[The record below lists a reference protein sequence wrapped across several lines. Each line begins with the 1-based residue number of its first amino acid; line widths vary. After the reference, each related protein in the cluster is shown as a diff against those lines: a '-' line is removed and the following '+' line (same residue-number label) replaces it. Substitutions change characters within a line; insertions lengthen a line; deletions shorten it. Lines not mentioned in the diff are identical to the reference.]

1 MLTNNNSSFTGGA
14 QGPEPKPKSIQGD
27 LYHLPSALGP
37 LVALPHWVLWRWGK
51 TKKGK
56 WTKYPYQPNGELA
69 RNNDATTWSSYGT
82 VIDAFNRGD
91 FDGIGFCLLDKNF
104 GAFDIDHCRNADTG
118 VIDPWAMDLVERTG
132 SYTEITVSG
141 TGLRTIGFGDGPR
154 LQRKLPVHD
163 DVTLEAYRR
172 TERYIVIT
180 GNPLNGSKDL
190 TNIDEHLDTTVAELE
205 AKKAETRKRKKKRPE
220 RDKPGSPGDGGQHA
234 RYEADDEEDDLL
246 DWTIRTGGRWQEEGK
261 RSDGVFYVCCEM
273 LRRGYLYNT
282 ILATILNPDNKI
294 SAHILEQADPRRSA
308 KKFIA
313 DAKQQLD
320 FFRDEKGVL
329 YKTQNNIRIGLL
341 KLGIALRYD
350 EFADRI
356 LLDGLKDFGPVL
368 EDAAVDRIWL
378 LLDRRFQL
386 QVFKDLLRT
395 VIVDTARLNKFHPV
409 RDYLDALHWDGINRI
424 DKWLT
429 TYGGVEDNE
438 YSRAVGALFLI
449 AAVRRVRQPGCK
461 FDEMVILEQEQQGT
475 DKSTALATLAVRE
488 EWFTDDLP
496 LNIEGKQVIETL
508 RGKWIVEAGELSGMK
523 RTDIAHLKS
532 FLSRQIDRARLAY
545 GRIVSEV
552 PRQCVIVGTTNDLE
566 YLRDTT
572 GNRRYWPVRCQRFDV
587 AALHRDRDQL
597 WAEAA
602 AREATGVSIRLAS
615 ELWPTAAAQQ
625 AQRLT
630 QDPWLEALQEAGL
643 DEMSG
648 KISMGSIWTILDVKG
663 AQQTQEQSK
672 RVGAAMRDLGWKRPN
687 TAGTIKIDGK
697 LVSGFVKGERPWR
710 TVKAWRTKEDGL
722 HVLWEI
728 DPPY

>member
-1 MLTNNNSSFTGGA
+1 
-14 QGPEPKPKSIQGD
+14 
-27 LYHLPSALGP
+27 
-37 LVALPHWVLWRWGK
+37 
-51 TKKGK
+51 
-56 WTKYPYQPNGELA
+56 
-69 RNNDATTWSSYGT
+69 
-82 VIDAFNRGD
+82 
-91 FDGIGFCLLDKNF
+91 
-104 GAFDIDHCRNADTG
+104 
-118 VIDPWAMDLVERTG
+118 
-132 SYTEITVSG
+132 
-141 TGLRTIGFGDGPR
+141 
-154 LQRKLPVHD
+154 
-163 DVTLEAYRR
+163 
-172 TERYIVIT
+172 
-180 GNPLNGSKDL
+180 
-190 TNIDEHLDTTVAELE
+190 
-205 AKKAETRKRKKKRPE
+205 
-220 RDKPGSPGDGGQHA
+220 
-234 RYEADDEEDDLL
+234 
-246 DWTIRTGGRWQEEGK
+246 
-261 RSDGVFYVCCEM
+261 
-273 LRRGYLYNT
+273 
-282 ILATILNPDNKI
+282 
-294 SAHILEQADPRRSA
+294 
-308 KKFIA
+308 
-313 DAKQQLD
+313 
-320 FFRDEKGVL
+320 
-329 YKTQNNIRIGLL
+329 
-341 KLGIALRYD
+341 
-350 EFADRI
+350 
-356 LLDGLKDFGPVL
+356 
-368 EDAAVDRIWL
+368 
-378 LLDRRFQL
+378 
-386 QVFKDLLRT
+386 
-395 VIVDTARLNKFHPV
+395 LNKFHPV
-409 RDYLDALHWDGINRI
+409 REYLASLHWDGVERI
-424 DKWLT
+424 DTWLT

-475 DKSTALATLAVRE
+475 DKSTALATLAIRD

-552 PRQCVIVGTTNDLE
+552 PRQCVIVGTTNDRE

-602 AREATGVSIRLAS
+602 AREATGISIRLAP

-630 QDPWLEALQEAGL
+630 QDPWLEVLQEAGL

-648 KISMGSIWTILDVKG
+648 KISMGSIWTIVDVKG